1 LKLDRKQVTT
11 VAITASITA
20 VVMLLLI
27 ERADQNSS
35 LSASIEE
42 TEDHNTAS
50 FVQDKIESP
59 DELLADP
66 ILDNPVDDV
75 SSAEV
80 ESSSMLSGGISN
92 FEASIVKGRAIST
105 DFLTNMESADDIFD
119 NLTTEFR
126 NGVSLIGAEQRIKY
140 EGVFSAPLQSQNGSV
155 SLDVLECGEILCIV
169 KYRANNESLLN
180 EYTSDVM
187 TSDDFDAR
195 AIIQLHENPSFTP
208 DMSRRYIFSHDPN
221 VDGVS
226 IPNVP
231 AYFSDENDE

>member
-1 LKLDRKQVTT
+1 MKLDRKQVTT

-27 ERADQNSS
+27 ERADQNGS

-42 TEDHNTAS
+42 TEDHDTTS

-59 DELLADP
+59 EDVSADP
-66 ILDNPVDDV
+66 ILDNPVDDI

-80 ESSSMLSGGISN
+80 ESSSSLSGGISN
-92 FEASIVKGRAIST
+92 FEGSIVNGHAIST
-105 DFLTNMESADDIFD
+105 DFLTDLESADETFD
-119 NLTTEFR
+119 NLAAEFR
-126 NGVSLIGAEQRIKY
+126 NGVSLIGAEHRIKY

-169 KYRANNESLLN
+169 KYGANNESLLN
-180 EYTSDVM
+180 EYTKNVM
-187 TSDDFDAR
+187 TSDDFDAG
-195 AIIQLHENPSFTP
+195 AILQLHENPSFTP

-221 VDGVS
+221 VSGLS
-226 IPNVP
+226 IPKGVT
-231 AYFSDENDE
+231 YISDENGE